1 MQHESNQYELNL
13 ILKDFQR
20 GFVKE
25 SIIKIKNYIVKF
37 PKDLTA
43 KYNYALILEKINK
56 KNEALKLY
64 KIILKKNPNHW
75 QSLTNLYLLYF
86 NDSNYLDALP
96 LVTKVIELMPNY
108 QPALRDQAHV
118 LYRLNKLDSA
128 LKKIL
133 LSVKINPKDHIALNV
148 MGMIYSGLKETK
160 TSKKIYEQAISLKPS
175 YAPSYSNMA
184 KSLIEENDRD
194 TAVKYLNKCLKLDP
208 NFREGINNLA
218 NIYSTS
224 GNPTKAIPLY
234 LKILNKNEK
243 DPEINLNIAI
253 AYFFEKN
260 YDLAEKYFKISEQ
273 LIPSDDKFKKNHSLF
288 LLFKQ
293 NYKKAWKIG
302 DGRLK
307 LQEYTQPGTWL
318 NNFKNKIWKG
328 EKINSSHKILI
339 IKEQGIGDEIL
350 YSTMYSEA
358 LKFFPN
364 CKIETEERLLSLF
377 KRSYHNDKIIPFY
390 SVSNNKEELEKYD
403 KIIFSA
409 SLTRF
414 FRNSKTDFLKK
425 TEIKVDQELSKEISN
440 DLKKLSH
447 KKKIGIAWKSK
458 REFLGEGKSIDI
470 ESFIPLLKLN
480 KHFDFINLQYGEVNR
495 DLKKLDMHNIKLNT
509 LKIDLFNDFEKIAAL
524 LKNIDLFITVSNSTA
539 HLAGALNIPTWLI
552 KPRTFALFH
561 YWNQPSSHCPWY
573 PSIRLIE
580 QNTNN
585 QDLFEKLNKEVIK
598 FLI

>member
-1 MQHESNQYELNL
+1 MQNKSNQYELNL
-13 ILKDFQR
+13 ILKDFR
-20 GFVKE
+20 KGFVKE
-25 SIIKIKNYIVKF
+25 SVIRIKNYIAKF
-37 PKDLTA
+37 PNDLIA
-43 KYNYALILEKINK
+43 KYNYAVVLEKINETK
-56 KNEALKLY
+56 EASKLY
-64 KIILKKNPNHW
+64 KTILKKNPNHW
-75 QSLTNLYLLYF
+75 QSLINLYLLYF
-86 NDSNYLDALP
+86 NDSNYLEALP
-96 LVTKVIELMPNY
+96 LVTKVIKLKPNY

-118 LYRLNKLDSA
+118 LYRLNKLDDA

-133 LSVKINPKDHIALNV
+133 LSVKLNPKDHIALNV
-148 MGMIYSGLKETK
+148 MGMIYSGFKDIK
-160 TSKKIYEQAISLKPS
+160 NSKRIYEQAMLFKPS
-175 YAPSYSNMA
+175 YAPTYSNMA
-184 KSLIEENDRD
+184 KILIEENNRD
-194 TAVKYLNKCLKLDP
+194 AAVKYLYKCLELDP

-273 LIPSDDKFKKNHSLF
+273 LIPSDDKFKKNYSLF

-307 LQEYTQPGTWL
+307 LQEYTPPGTWL
-318 NNFKNKIWKG
+318 DNFKNKIWKG

-358 LKFFPN
+358 LEFFPN

-377 KRSYHNDKIIPFY
+377 KRSYHNDNIIPFY
-390 SVSNNKEELEKYD
+390 SISNKKEEIKKFD
-403 KIIFSA
+403 KVIFSA

-414 FRNSKTDFLKK
+414 FRNSKTDFLTN
-425 TEIKVDQELSKEISN
+425 TEIKINQDFSKEIFS
-440 DLKKLSH
+440 DLKILSN

-470 ESFIPLLKLN
+470 ESFLPILKLN
-480 KHFDFINLQYGEVNR
+480 THFDFINLQYGEVDE
-495 DLKKLDMHNIKLNT
+495 DLDKLNKYKIKLKT

-539 HLAGALNIPTWLI
+539 HLAGALNVPTWLI

-580 QNTNN
+580 QDVNN
-585 QDLFEKLNKEVIK
+585 YDLFERLKEEVIN
-598 FLI
+598 FLN

>member
-1 MQHESNQYELNL
+1 MQNKSNQYELNL
-13 ILKDFQR
+13 ILNNYQK

-25 SIIKIKNYIVKF
+25 SIIKIKNYIKKF

-43 KYNYALILEKINK
+43 KYNYAIILEKINEK
-56 KNEALKLY
+56 IEALKLY
-64 KIILKKNPNHW
+64 KYILKKNPNHW

-86 NDSNYLDALP
+86 NDSNYLQALP
-96 LVTKVIELMPNY
+96 LVEKIIELKPNY
-108 QPALRDQAHV
+108 QPALRDHAHI
-118 LYRLNKLDSA
+118 LYRLNKLDKA

-133 LSVKINPKDHIALNV
+133 LSVKLNPKDHIALNV
-148 MGMIYSGLKETK
+148 MGMIYSGLKDTK
-160 TSKKIYEQAISLKPS
+160 TSKKIYDQVISLKPS

-184 KSLIEENDRD
+184 KTLIEENKRE
-194 TAVKYLNKCLKLDP
+194 TAVKYLQKCLELDP

-224 GNPTKAIPLY
+224 GNPTRAIDLY
-234 LKILNKNEK
+234 LKILKKNDK

-253 AYFFEKN
+253 AYFFKKN

-273 LIPSDDKFKKNHSLF
+273 LIPNDDKLKKNYSLF
-288 LLFKQ
+288 LLYKQ
-293 NYKKAWKIG
+293 HYKKAWEIG
-302 DGRLK
+302 EGRLK
-307 LQEYTQPGTWL
+307 LQEYTPSGTWL
-318 NNFKNKIWKG
+318 DNFKNKIWQG
-328 EKINSSHKILI
+328 EKIKSHHKVLI

-350 YSTMYSEA
+350 YSTMYLEA
-358 LKFFPN
+358 LKFFPH
-364 CKIETEERLLSLF
+364 CKIETEKRLLSLF
-377 KRSYHNDKIIPFY
+377 KRSYHNDNIIPFY
-390 SVSNNKEELEKYD
+390 SISNNKEEIKKFD

-414 FRNSKTDFLKK
+414 FRNSKTDFLTN
-425 TEIKVDQELSKEISN
+425 TEIKINQDLSKEISS
-440 DLKKLSH
+440 DLKIISN

-470 ESFIPLLKLN
+470 ESFLPILKLSTN
-480 KHFDFINLQYGEVNR
+480 FDFINLQYGEIDE
-495 DLKKLDMHNIKLNT
+495 DLNKLNKHNIKLNI

-524 LKNIDLFITVSNSTA
+524 LKNIDLFITASNSTA

-561 YWNQPSSHCPWY
+561 YWNQPSSRCPWY

-580 QNTNN
+580 QEENIH
-585 QDLFEKLNKEVIK
+585 DLFERLSKEVIK
-598 FLI
+598 FLN

>member
-1 MQHESNQYELNL
+1 MQNESNQYKLNL
-13 ILKDFQR
+13 ILKDYQK
-20 GFVKE
+20 GFVKK
-25 SIIKIKNYIVKF
+25 SIIKIENYITKF

-43 KYNYALILEKINK
+43 KYNYAIILEKINK
-56 KNEALKLY
+56 RIEALKLY
-64 KIILKKNPNHW
+64 KYILKKNPNHW
-75 QSLTNLYLLYF
+75 QSLTNIYLLYF
-86 NDSNYLDALP
+86 NDSNYLEALP
-96 LVTKVIELMPNY
+96 LVTKVTELKPNY
-108 QPALRDQAHV
+108 QPALRDHAHV
-118 LYRLNKLDSA
+118 LYRLNKLDNA
-128 LKKIL
+128 LKKII
-133 LSVKINPKDHIALNV
+133 LSVKLNPKDYIALNV
-148 MGMIYSGLKETK
+148 MGMIYSGLKDTK
-160 TSKKIYEQAISLKPS
+160 KSKKVYEQAIVLKPS

-184 KSLIEENDRD
+184 KSLIEENNRD
-194 TAVKYLNKCLKLDP
+194 AAIKYLYKCLELDP

-234 LKILNKNEK
+234 LKILNKNKK
-243 DPEINLNIAI
+243 DPEINLNISI
-253 AYFFEKN
+253 AYFFNKN
-260 YDLAEKYFKISEQ
+260 YDLAEKYFKISEL
-273 LIPSDDKFKKNHSLF
+273 LIPNDDKFKKNYSLF

-293 NYKKAWKIG
+293 NYKKAWEIG

-307 LQEYTQPGTWL
+307 LQEYTPPGTWL
-318 NNFKNKIWKG
+318 DNFKNKIWKG

-358 LKFFPN
+358 LEFFPN

-377 KRSYHNDKIIPFY
+377 KRSYNNDKIIPFY
-390 SVSNNKEELEKYD
+390 SISNSKEEVKKYD
-403 KIIFSA
+403 KVIFSA

-425 TEIKVDQELSKEISN
+425 SEIKIDQKLNKKISK
-440 DLKKLSH
+440 DLKILSD

-470 ESFIPLLKLN
+470 ESFLPLLKLN
-480 KHFDFINLQYGEVNR
+480 QHFDFINLQYGKVDE
-495 DLKKLDMHNIKLNT
+495 DLKKLHKHNIKLNT
-509 LKIDLFNDFEKIAAL
+509 LKIDLFNDFETIAAL

-580 QNTNN
+580 QDINN
-585 QDLFEKLNKEVIK
+585 QDLFKRLKKEVIK
-598 FLI
+598 FLN